1 LSQVEEISSDSKLDA
16 LLNHLQQYLDSNTNN
31 NPYFCICSSFANTVQ
46 YISSSL
52 RAQGIEAEIY
62 TLTGSLSQSSRDDI
76 IQRYRE
82 SGGVLIATDAA
93 LKGVALSSVNECLNY
108 DLPSN
113 FNVFERKWER
123 FLLSE
128 RQTDFKMNILV
139 DRSNILSWEEEVLK
153 IADKYIEPQ
162 NDL

>member
-1 LSQVEEISSDSKLDA
+1 MVFLIWLYIGFWSQPITSGAFIVIVSTSLNPEDSMHD
-16 LLNHLQQYLDSNTNN
+16 NN
-31 NPYFCICSSFANTVQ
+31 KHFFNAP
-46 YISSSL
+46 
-52 RAQGIEAEIY
+52 
-62 TLTGSLSQSSRDDI
+62 
-76 IQRYRE
+76 
-82 SGGVLIATDAA
+82 DAA